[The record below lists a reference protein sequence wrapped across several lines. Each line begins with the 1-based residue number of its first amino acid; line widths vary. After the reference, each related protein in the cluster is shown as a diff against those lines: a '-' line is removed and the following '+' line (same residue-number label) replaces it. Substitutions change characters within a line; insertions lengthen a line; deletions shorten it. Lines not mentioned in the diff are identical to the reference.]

1 MSPPDGVGPK
11 ETTASG
17 PSEDSGTSV
26 FAVAED
32 DEELCNLSVSG
43 LSYQGGYHADS
54 RRDAHQIADCD
65 RMMKGGVLSY
75 KDRRE
80 PDAGVPG

>member
-43 LSYQGGYHADS
+43 LSVGDFA
-54 RRDAHQIADCD
+54 
-65 RMMKGGVLSY
+65 LSLGIS
-75 KDRRE
+75 DFASSACTPRA
-80 PDAGVPG
+80 P